1 MHAMLMVLGFWQIA
15 TASSPPPAAQVPNP
29 IVSYTIEARLNPEAR
44 AVQGQL
50 SLVYTNRSPDII
62 ADLQFHAYLNAALNT
77 GSTYA
82 QDDGSLWS
90 SGQERFGYLQIEACK
105 IDGNDALPR
114 ITYLQAPDA
123 TPEDRTVFSIP
134 LLEPL
139 MPGESRTINFHFKSK
154 LPYRWNRAG
163 YAGKYF
169 FVAQWFPKIG
179 VWETR
184 GQRGRQTPGW
194 NCHAPHGNTEFYAD
208 FGTYDVRLSVPTEY
222 VVGAT
227 GAQQGEPEQSAQE
240 TTYHFRQERVHDFAW
255 VAWPDFMRR
264 TETFQLDR
272 KAHAQAL
279 HHYAKQFNTR
289 ESELLPRPVQMNLL
303 IAPEHISQT
312 DRHFRAMREAL
323 TFCALRLMPYP
334 YETITMVDMPE
345 EASFAGGMEYPTL
358 IALGTRFHNPRKNR
372 DLERLIYHEFM
383 HEYFYGLVASNEFE
397 ESWLDE
403 GFTFFMENKIVD
415 TLHPGTI
422 DYRRFP
428 ATKLVPRLGILGLS
442 RDFKIL
448 SKLDLHVP
456 SLERFLPVKATR
468 AEVTRWEA
476 IKERGRS
483 RIASPAWHQLDYT
496 SNAYDKPAT
505 MLLQL
510 ERELGPS
517 VVENILYTYVRR
529 MAFAHPGEA
538 DFIAIAEEVAGQK
551 LAWFFNPVL
560 RGTGTLDFSVSP
572 PTTEPLELEG
582 FRLQDHSPVPVA
594 SGAEPNGYRNRFTVI
609 KDGSVDYPVD
619 LLVRFTD
626 GTEVRERWLGDA
638 PWKHYQFESASQ
650 IESVEVDPLHKV
662 AFDKDRFNNSYVVT
676 PDNTTSRSYKA
687 RLILLVQHLLQSL
700 VGGF

>member
-15 TASSPPPAAQVPNP
+15 AANSPTPAPQPAP
-29 IVSYTIEARLNPEAR
+29 IVSYTIEARLHPEAQT
-44 AVQGQL
+44 VQGQL

-77 GSTYA
+77 ASTYA
-82 QDDGSLWS
+82 KDNGQLWIT
-90 SGQERFGYLQIEACK
+90 GQERFGYLQIEACT
-105 IDGNDALPR
+105 IDGDDALAR
-114 ITYLQAPDA
+114 LTYLQAPEA

-139 MPGESRTINFHFKSK
+139 MPGESRTINFHFKAK

-163 YAGKYF
+163 YTDKYF

-184 GQRGRQTPGW
+184 GMRGRQSPGW

-208 FGTYDVRLSVPTEY
+208 FGTYDVRLSVPSKY

-227 GAQQGEPEQSAQE
+227 GVQQGNPQQSAQE

-255 VAWPDFMRR
+255 VAWPDFLRR

-272 KAHAQAL
+272 KTHAQAL
-279 HHYAKQFNTR
+279 HHYAKQFKIR
-289 ESELLPRPVQMNLL
+289 ESELLPRPVEMTLL
-303 IAPEHISQT
+303 MAPEHVAQA

-323 TFCALRLMPYP
+323 AFSALRLMPYP
-334 YETITMVDMPE
+334 YDTITMVDMPE
-345 EASFAGGMEYPTL
+345 EAAFSSGMEYPTL
-358 IALGTRFHNPRKNR
+358 IAIGTSFHNPRQNR

-383 HEYFYGLVASNEFE
+383 HQYFYGLVASNEFE

-403 GFTFFMENKIVD
+403 GFTYFMENKLVD

-422 DYRRFP
+422 DYRRLP
-428 ATKLVPRLGILGLS
+428 AVKLVPRLGILGLS
-442 RDFKIL
+442 RNFPIL
-448 SKLDLHVP
+448 SKLDLQVP
-456 SLERFLPVKATR
+456 SLERFLPAKASR
-468 AEVTRWEA
+468 AEVTRWDA
-476 IKERGRS
+476 IEERGRS
-483 RIASPAWHQLDYT
+483 PIASPAWHQLDYT

-510 ERELGPS
+510 ERELGAS
-517 VVENILYTYVRR
+517 ILEKILYTYVRR
-529 MAFAHPGEA
+529 KAFGHPGEA
-538 DFIAIAEEVAGQK
+538 DFIAIAEEVSGQK
-551 LAWFFNPVL
+551 LDWFFNPVL

-572 PTTEPLELEG
+572 PTAEPLELEG
-582 FRLQDHSPVPVA
+582 FQLQEHSPVPIDSTA
-594 SGAEPNGYRNRFTVI
+594 KTSGYRNRFTVI
-609 KDGSVDYPVD
+609 KDGAVDYPVD
-619 LLVRFTD
+619 LLVRFND
-626 GTEVRERWLGDA
+626 GSEVRERWLGDA
-638 PWKHYQFESASQ
+638 PWKHYQFESAAQ
-650 IESVEVDPLHKV
+650 IESVEVDPHQKL

-676 PDNTTSRSYKA
+676 PDDTTSRSYKA